1 MSRNNRKR
9 FGVLVLSLATLASCS
24 TTKIKYPN
32 DYNDDLFAK
41 VVDFVKDN
49 NLDEVV
55 QNNKEQYYKT
65 VLTGD
70 ALYREAVNQLLLAVS
85 KKAAVGTDGKNKNV
99 AQIMFDAD
107 SKTGIYGN
115 ENAVKKENFSNLEA
129 RAKQS
134 LETTARGGSYTTDNL
149 FKEDKFILSLRENFT
164 LGNGKTEQKTGN
176 EIMVT
181 PFMSYDDIYK
191 NSTSDFYNY
200 YLHHSLYQDMQV
212 NYLTAEYIYQK
223 AYSSIVNSLAIRVQ
237 IVALA
242 DRSDNGA
249 VGSASKVVNAYVK
262 DYVKGEKAG
271 QDKDFSVISRIWKGL
286 TVKTI
291 ANTDPDFA
299 GALSFTNDGSS
310 YHFTWTAGV
319 TNDAKNYLINLFDRY
334 GVTLKEYGSV
344 EFADTSVIIRAEE
357 EKWMI
362 KNNLI
367 DEENTAD
374 DNCTLAG
381 KVIKDQEKVIEGLN
395 AGNLNAVDTSLES
408 TYTGSYTYDVGT
420 GFRKAYDGIA
430 INNLIT
436 DGIQTKSGLTSLPDT
451 LKNRVFSTDISTDK
465 TTVQEMKN
473 QVDQKTDGI
482 TVFEKDGFRYVT
494 NPGSISTEDNN
505 GNIVFYD
512 ASSKTYYLTRILD
525 VVSSTDLNKGVEDSS
540 MYTVEQKEL
549 LARQVAYS
557 LAPTGDYKTNASVYW
572 LRRIDIKYSDDDF
585 LEYMKSNYKDL
596 FKTESTVDKEEK
608 IKLTEDDFKDV
619 LDSLS

>member
-70 ALYREAVNQLLLAVS
+70 ALYREVVNQLLLAVS

-223 AYSSIVNSLAIRVQ
+223 AYSSIVNSLARRVQ

-291 ANTDPDFA
+291 ASTDPDFA

-310 YHFTWTAGV
+310 YHFTWAAGV

-334 GVTLKEYGSV
+334 GVTLKEDGSV

-420 GFRKAYDGIA
+420 GFRKAYDDIA